1 MTKSV
6 VAHRRRLAAKGGN
19 MTEQLQVPPTRARK
33 GWKFLLLLVSLIFI
47 LEGILGMRF
56 VSRDSERIM
65 GLIGIFDVSAG
76 TFVVGVIG
84 LFRFSFWTAIGQRPV
99 VRGGLIAA
107 ALLSYAMFLPR
118 KAGVFWLVL
127 LILMLPLGGF
137 VAANSHFR
145 QSLNNISLGLGAKIG
160 MRSGLVAA
168 IVVFVL
174 TTPLSLFREYISKNA
189 LYSSVYWMPDDER
202 AQLQAKFAFSFSGWL
217 GDQILAFLVLSILM
231 VGLTSLGGLVRGMT
245 YRHSKKSA

>member
-1 MTKSV
+1 
-6 VAHRRRLAAKGGN
+6 
-19 MTEQLQVPPTRARK
+19 MTEQIQATPNRDRK
-33 GWKFLLLLVSLIFI
+33 GWRILLFLVSLIFI

-56 VSRDSERIM
+56 VSRNSERILS
-65 GLIGIFDVSAG
+65 LIGIFDLSAG

-118 KAGVFWLVL
+118 KAGMFWLVL
-127 LILMLPLGGF
+127 FILMLPLGGF
-137 VAANSHFR
+137 AAANSHFR
-145 QSLNNISLGLGAKIG
+145 QSLNNVSLRLGAKIG

-174 TTPLSLFREYISKNA
+174 TAPLSLFREYIAKNA
-189 LYSSVYWMPDDER
+189 LYYSFYWQPDDIR
-202 AQLQAKFAFSFSGWL
+202 AKYGFSFSDWLGSMIVGWL
-217 GDQILAFLVLSILM
+217 VFSLLA
-231 VGLTSLGGLVRGMT
+231 VGLTSLGGLFRGMT
-245 YRHSKKSA
+245 YQHTKKSV